1 MNPSDVAEALWT
13 NSPSLFPGSTASH
26 SLGWLEHYEQIP
38 DTYASL
44 LGQWNE
50 RGARHEETL
59 LIGMGGASS
68 GAALLSSLI
77 QNPHLRV
84 LDSTCPST
92 VRDIDF
98 TRHNVIAAS
107 KSGGTIEMWSL
118 LRWALGNG
126 LEARDL
132 WIVTDPGSK
141 LEAFGRE
148 IGAKVVAGD
157 PKTGG
162 RFSIFSAFG
171 ILPAIAAGVP
181 LEKILGDD
189 YSAFSREEFEEIS
202 RVAMESVFDE
212 SGHYVFPLAVGPLQS
227 RFSQWIDQLVAEST
241 GKAGRGVVPAVGAAS
256 VPSSARGFFSLQV
269 VAASLAGYL
278 EVDPF
283 NQPDVELTKIN
294 AENFLRQDVLPS
306 APVFNDDRFWE
317 DVAASRHL
325 TLQVFGNEILGPKIE
340 TLRAGL
346 SGLTTTVTANVGP
359 RFLHSTGQ
367 LHKGGPSDIVCLQI
381 IVPDSAPSPQIPDY
395 PFSFEQIFRSQ
406 YMADR
411 QALEQL
417 GRRVHTIEVMD
428 PSDLLRLARA

>member
-13 NSPSLFPGSTASH
+13 NNASLFPGLTAGN
-26 SLGWLEHYEQIP
+26 SLGWLEHYGQLP

-44 LGQWNE
+44 LEQWNE
-50 RGARHEETL
+50 RRARHEETL

-68 GAALLSSLI
+68 GAALLCSLI
-77 QNPHLRV
+77 DNPHLRV

-92 VRDIDF
+92 VREINF
-98 TRHNVIAAS
+98 AQHNVIASS
-107 KSGGTIEMWSL
+107 KSGSTIEVWSL

-132 WIVTDPGSK
+132 WIITDPGSK
-141 LEAFGRE
+141 LEAFGLE

-157 PKTGG
+157 PNTGG

-181 LEKILGDD
+181 LERILGDD
-189 YSAFSREEFEEIS
+189 YSAFTRDEFDDIAHTAVE
-202 RVAMESVFDE
+202 RVFDE

-241 GKAGRGVVPAVGAAS
+241 GKSGRGVVPAVGSAP
-256 VPSSARGFFSLQV
+256 VPSSAHGFFSLHV

-283 NQPDVELTKIN
+283 NQPNVELTKIN
-294 AENFLRQDVLPS
+294 AENFLSRDVFPITPL
-306 APVFNDDRFWE
+306 FHEDQFLE
-317 DVAASRHL
+317 DVATSRHL
-325 TLQVFGNEILGPKIE
+325 TLQVFGNEGLSSKIE
-340 TLRAGL
+340 DLRAGL
-346 SGLTTTVTANVGP
+346 SSLTTTVTANIGP
-359 RFLHSTGQ
+359 RFLHSSGQ
-367 LHKGGPSDIVCLQI
+367 LHKGGPSDIVCLQV
-381 IVPDSAPSPQIPDY
+381 IVPESAPSPQIPNF
-395 PFSFEQIFRSQ
+395 PFSLQQIFRSQ
-406 YMADR
+406 HMADR

-417 GRRVHTIEVMD
+417 GRRVHTIEVAD